1 MKFTMNLPQMRRNMN
16 PIATMTEI
24 QQPSSPR
31 EAIDAVRAQL
41 QVVATEIIPLAQ
53 CNGRVLAQAIHAD
66 RDSPALNV
74 SAMDGFAVRMADL
87 IVMAGEN
94 GLPMAALEKVSD
106 AIVGGDAVIVGGS
119 AAIVGSGIA
128 NVSDGSADMSEA
140 MIGHAQIQMRTGN
153 AVRIVTGAPIPIGAD
168 VVVRYEDVVVNNVGV
183 RLMIEASAIKTGAN
197 IRRRGENAKCGDE
210 IARTGV
216 VIGAATIGAMASFG
230 VAQVV
235 VRKRVRV
242 ALVTTGDELVGAH
255 DQAQP
260 WQVRDSNGP
269 VLESLLGARPWIE
282 IVSRTHARDDAD
294 TLADTLT
301 RAMDIADAVILTGG
315 VSMGHKDFVPQ
326 VAARLG
332 ARTIFHKLPQ
342 RPGRPMFAATRPAI
356 GAIAP
361 RLILGLPGNP
371 VSVMVTARRLGLEM
385 LGALAGI
392 SAPHFAAHTRGVAN
406 ADNATLPMWWYR
418 LVGESM
424 NADGINE
431 LHLLSGKG
439 SGDIAAA
446 ASSVGFVEVAPGQ
459 HTVGAHNFYAWKH

>member
-1 MKFTMNLPQMRRNMN
+1 MNARTTPV
-16 PIATMTEI
+16 PI
-24 QQPSSPR
+24 QQPNSPR
-31 EAIDAVRAQL
+31 EAIDAVRAQV

-66 RDSPALNV
+66 RDSPALDV
-74 SAMDGFAVRMADL
+74 SAMDGFAVCMADL
-87 IVMAGEN
+87 IVIASEN
-94 GLPMAALEKVSD
+94 GLPMTAPGKINE
-106 AIVGGDAVIVGGS
+106 AIVGGGAT
-119 AAIVGSGIA
+119 
-128 NVSDGSADMSEA
+128 NVSEESAGMSEA
-140 MIGHAQIQMRTGN
+140 MIGHAQIQMRAGH

-168 VVVRYEDVVVNNVGV
+168 VVVRHEDVVVKNGGV
-183 RLMIEASAIKTGAN
+183 RLMIEAEAIKTGAN
-197 IRRRGENAKCGDE
+197 IRRCGENAKCGDE
-210 IARTGV
+210 IARAGV
-216 VIGAATIGAMASFG
+216 LIGAATIGALASFG
-230 VAQVV
+230 VSHVV

-255 DQAQP
+255 DQVQP

-294 TLADTLT
+294 SLAQTLT
-301 RAMDIADAVILTGG
+301 RAMEIADVVILTGG

-342 RPGRPMFAATRPAI
+342 RPGRPMLAAVRPATD
-356 GAIAP
+356 ALAA

-371 VSVMVTARRLGLEM
+371 VSVMVTARRLGIEM
-385 LGALAGI
+385 LGALAGL
-392 SAPHFAAHTRGVAN
+392 STQHFAAHTQAVAN
-406 ADNATLPMWWYR
+406 ADSATLPMWWYR
-418 LVGESM
+418 LVSERV
-424 NADGINE
+424 NASGHRE

-446 ASSVGFVEVAPGQ
+446 ASSVGFVEVAPGEQ
-459 HTVGAHNFYAWKH
+459 TLGAHNFFAWMH

>member
-1 MKFTMNLPQMRRNMN
+1 MN
-16 PIATMTEI
+16 PIATMPDATTPEMK
-24 QQPSSPR
+24 PPNSPR
-31 EAIDAVRAQL
+31 EAIDAARAQV
-41 QVVATEIIPLAQ
+41 QVVATETIPLAQ

-66 RDSPALNV
+66 RDSPALDV

-87 IVMAGEN
+87 IVMAGAN
-94 GLPMAALEKVSD
+94 GLPMGAPEKINE
-106 AIVGGDAVIVGGS
+106 AIVGGGAGNVREES
-119 AAIVGSGIA
+119 AG
-128 NVSDGSADMSEA
+128 MSEA
-140 MIGHAQIQMRTGN
+140 MIGHAQIQMRAGH

-168 VVVRYEDVVVNNVGV
+168 VVVRYEDVVVNNGGV
-183 RLMIEASAIKTGAN
+183 RLMIEASAIKAGAN

-210 IARTGV
+210 IARAGV

-242 ALVTTGDELVGAH
+242 ALVTTGDELVGAQ
-255 DQAQP
+255 DQPQP

-269 VLESLLGARPWIE
+269 VLESLLGAHAWVE
-282 IVSRTHARDDAD
+282 IVSRTHARDHAD
-294 TLADTLT
+294 SLADTLI

-342 RPGRPMFAATRPAI
+342 RPGRPMFAAVRPAV

-371 VSVMVTARRLGLEM
+371 VSVMVTARRLGLEI

-418 LVGESM
+418 LVGERV
-424 NADGINE
+424 NVDGVNE

-446 ASSVGFVEVAPGQ
+446 ASSVGFVEIAPGQ

>member
-1 MKFTMNLPQMRRNMN
+1 
-16 PIATMTEI
+16 
-24 QQPSSPR
+24 
-31 EAIDAVRAQL
+31 
-41 QVVATEIIPLAQ
+41 
-53 CNGRVLAQAIHAD
+53 
-66 RDSPALNV
+66 
-74 SAMDGFAVRMADL
+74 
-87 IVMAGEN
+87 
-94 GLPMAALEKVSD
+94 
-106 AIVGGDAVIVGGS
+106 
-119 AAIVGSGIA
+119 
-128 NVSDGSADMSEA
+128 
-140 MIGHAQIQMRTGN
+140 
-153 AVRIVTGAPIPIGAD
+153 
-168 VVVRYEDVVVNNVGV
+168 
-183 RLMIEASAIKTGAN
+183 MIEASAIKTGAN

-210 IARTGV
+210 IARAGV
-216 VIGAATIGAMASFG
+216 VIGASTIGAMASFG

-242 ALVTTGDELVGAH
+242 ALVTTGDELVGAQ
-255 DQAQP
+255 DQPQP

-269 VLESLLGARPWIE
+269 VLESLLGAHAWIE
-282 IVSRTHARDDAD
+282 IVSRTHARDHAD
-294 TLADTLT
+294 SLADTLT

-342 RPGRPMFAATRPAI
+342 RPGRPMFAAVRPAV

-392 SAPHFAAHTRGVAN
+392 STAHFAAHTRGVAN
-406 ADNATLPMWWYR
+406 ADNAMLPMWWYR
-418 LVGESM
+418 LVGESV
-424 NADGINE
+424 NANGVNE

-446 ASSVGFVEVAPGQ
+446 ASSVGFVEIAPGQ

>member
-1 MKFTMNLPQMRRNMN
+1 
-16 PIATMTEI
+16 
-24 QQPSSPR
+24 
-31 EAIDAVRAQL
+31 
-41 QVVATEIIPLAQ
+41 
-53 CNGRVLAQAIHAD
+53 
-66 RDSPALNV
+66 
-74 SAMDGFAVRMADL
+74 
-87 IVMAGEN
+87 
-94 GLPMAALEKVSD
+94 
-106 AIVGGDAVIVGGS
+106 
-119 AAIVGSGIA
+119 
-128 NVSDGSADMSEA
+128 
-140 MIGHAQIQMRTGN
+140 
-153 AVRIVTGAPIPIGAD
+153 
-168 VVVRYEDVVVNNVGV
+168 
-183 RLMIEASAIKTGAN
+183 
-197 IRRRGENAKCGDE
+197 
-210 IARTGV
+210 
-216 VIGAATIGAMASFG
+216 
-230 VAQVV
+230 
-235 VRKRVRV
+235 
-242 ALVTTGDELVGAH
+242 
-255 DQAQP
+255 
-260 WQVRDSNGP
+260 
-269 VLESLLGARPWIE
+269 
-282 IVSRTHARDDAD
+282 
-294 TLADTLT
+294 
-301 RAMDIADAVILTGG
+301 
-315 VSMGHKDFVPQ
+315 MGHKDFVPQ

>member
-1 MKFTMNLPQMRRNMN
+1 MPD
-16 PIATMTEI
+16 ATMPEMK
-24 QQPSSPR
+24 PPNSPR
-31 EAIDAVRAQL
+31 EAIDAVRAQV

-66 RDSPALNV
+66 RDSPALDV
-74 SAMDGFAVRMADL
+74 SAMDGFAVRMTDL

-94 GLPMAALEKVSD
+94 GLPVAALEKVRD
-106 AIVGGDAVIVGGS
+106 AIVSGGV
-119 AAIVGSGIA
+119 A
-128 NVSDGSADMSEA
+128 NVSEESGGMSEA
-140 MIGHAQIQMRTGN
+140 MIGHAQIQMRAGH

-168 VVVRYEDVVVNNVGV
+168 VVVRYEDVVMNNGVV

-210 IARTGV
+210 IARAGV

-242 ALVTTGDELVGAH
+242 ALVTTGDELVGAQ
-255 DQAQP
+255 DQPQP

-269 VLESLLGARPWIE
+269 VLESLLGAHAWIE

-294 TLADTLT
+294 SLADTLA
-301 RAMDIADAVILTGG
+301 RAMEIADAVILTGG

-342 RPGRPMFAATRPAI
+342 RPGRPMLAAVRPAT
-356 GAIAP
+356 GALAA
-361 RLILGLPGNP
+361 RMILGLPGNP
-371 VSVMVTARRLGLEM
+371 VSVMVTARRLGIEM
-385 LGALAGI
+385 LGALAGL
-392 SAPHFAAHTRGVAN
+392 STQHFAAHTRAVAN

-418 LVGESM
+418 VVGERVNTS
-424 NADGINE
+424 GHSE
-431 LHLLSGKG
+431 LHLLTGKG

-446 ASSVGFVEVAPGQ
+446 ALSVGFIEVAPGEQ
-459 HTVGAHNFYAWKH
+459 TLGAHKFYAWMH

>member
-1 MKFTMNLPQMRRNMN
+1 MP
-16 PIATMTEI
+16 EI
-24 QQPSSPR
+24 KPPNSPR
-31 EAIDAVRAQL
+31 EAIDAVRAQV

-66 RDSPALNV
+66 CDSPALDV
-74 SAMDGFAVRMADL
+74 SAMDGFAVRMTDL
-87 IVMAGEN
+87 IVMAGEH
-94 GLPMAALEKVSD
+94 GLPMAAAEKINE
-106 AIVGGDAVIVGGS
+106 AIIGGGAT
-119 AAIVGSGIA
+119 
-128 NVSDGSADMSEA
+128 NVSEESASMSEA
-140 MIGHAQIQMRTGN
+140 MIGHAQIQMRAGH

-168 VVVRYEDVVVNNVGV
+168 VVVRHEDVVVKNGVV
-183 RLMIEASAIKTGAN
+183 RLMIEAGAIKTGAN

-210 IARTGV
+210 IARAGV
-216 VIGAATIGAMASFG
+216 VIGSATIGAMACFG

-242 ALVTTGDELVGAH
+242 ALVTTGDELVGAQ
-255 DQAQP
+255 DQPQP
-260 WQVRDSNGP
+260 WQIRDSNGP
-269 VLESLLGARPWIE
+269 VLESLLGAHAWIE

-294 TLADTLT
+294 SLAETLAS
-301 RAMDIADAVILTGG
+301 AMEVTDAVILTGG

-342 RPGRPMFAATRPAI
+342 RPGRPMFAAVRPAI

-371 VSVMVTARRLGLEM
+371 VSVMVTARRLSLEM
-385 LGALAGI
+385 LGALAEI

-424 NADGINE
+424 NANGINE

-446 ASSVGFVEVAPGQ
+446 ASSVGFIEVAPGEQ
-459 HTVGAHNFYAWKH
+459 TLGAHKFYAWMH

>member
-1 MKFTMNLPQMRRNMN
+1 MPDATTPEMKPPN
-16 PIATMTEI
+16 
-24 QQPSSPR
+24 SPR
-31 EAIDAVRAQL
+31 EAIDAARAQV
-41 QVVATEIIPLAQ
+41 QVVATETIPLAQ

-66 RDSPALNV
+66 RDSPALDV

-87 IVMAGEN
+87 IVMAGAN
-94 GLPMAALEKVSD
+94 GLPMGAPEKINE
-106 AIVGGDAVIVGGS
+106 AIAGGGATNVREES
-119 AAIVGSGIA
+119 AG
-128 NVSDGSADMSEA
+128 MSEA
-140 MIGHAQIQMRTGN
+140 MIGHAQIQMRAGH

-168 VVVRYEDVVVNNVGV
+168 VVVRYEDVVVNNGGV
-183 RLMIEASAIKTGAN
+183 QLMIEASAIKTGAN

-210 IARTGV
+210 IARAGV

-235 VRKRVRV
+235 GRKRVRV
-242 ALVTTGDELVGAH
+242 ALVTTGDELVDAH

-342 RPGRPMFAATRPAI
+342 RPGRPMFAAARPAV

-361 RLILGLPGNP
+361 CLILGLPGNP

>member
-1 MKFTMNLPQMRRNMN
+1 MPD
-16 PIATMTEI
+16 ATTPEI
-24 QQPSSPR
+24 KPPNSPR
-31 EAIDAVRAQL
+31 EAIDAARAQV

-66 RDSPALNV
+66 RDSPALDV

-87 IVMAGEN
+87 IVMAGAN
-94 GLPMAALEKVSD
+94 GLPMGAPEKINE
-106 AIVGGDAVIVGGS
+106 AMVGGGATNVREES
-119 AAIVGSGIA
+119 AG
-128 NVSDGSADMSEA
+128 MSEA
-140 MIGHAQIQMRTGN
+140 MVGHAQIQMRAGH

-168 VVVRYEDVVVNNVGV
+168 VVVRYEDVVVNNGGV
-183 RLMIEASAIKTGAN
+183 RLMIEASAIKAGAN

-210 IARTGV
+210 IARAGV

-294 TLADTLT
+294 SLAETLAS
-301 RAMDIADAVILTGG
+301 AMEVADAVILTGG

-342 RPGRPMFAATRPAI
+342 RPGRPMLAAVRPATDTL
-356 GAIAP
+356 AA
-361 RLILGLPGNP
+361 RMILGLPGNP
-371 VSVMVTARRLGLEM
+371 VSVMVTARRLGIEM
-385 LGALAGI
+385 IGALAGL
-392 SAPHFAAHTRGVAN
+392 STQHFAAHTRAVAN
-406 ADNATLPMWWYR
+406 ADKATLPMWWYR
-418 LVGESM
+418 LVGERV
-424 NADGINE
+424 NASGHSE
-431 LHLLSGKG
+431 LHLLFGKG
-439 SGDIAAA
+439 SGDIATA
-446 ASSVGFVEVAPGQ
+446 ASSVGFIEVAPGEQ
-459 HTVGAHNFYAWKH
+459 TLGAHNFYAWMH

>member
-1 MKFTMNLPQMRRNMN
+1 MPDATTPEMKPPN
-16 PIATMTEI
+16 
-24 QQPSSPR
+24 SPR
-31 EAIDAVRAQL
+31 EAIDAARAQV

-66 RDSPALNV
+66 RDSPALDV

-94 GLPMAALEKVSD
+94 GLPMGAPEKINE
-106 AIVGGDAVIVGGS
+106 AIVGGGA
-119 AAIVGSGIA
+119 A
-128 NVSDGSADMSEA
+128 NVREESAGMSEA
-140 MIGHAQIQMRTGN
+140 MIGHAQIQMRAGH

-168 VVVRYEDVVVNNVGV
+168 VVVRYEDVVVNNGGV
-183 RLMIEASAIKTGAN
+183 RLMIEASAIKAGAN

-210 IARTGV
+210 IARAGV

-235 VRKRVRV
+235 RV
-242 ALVTTGDELVGAH
+242 ALVTTGDELVGAQ
-255 DQAQP
+255 DQPQP

-269 VLESLLGARPWIE
+269 VLESLLGAHAWIE

-294 TLADTLT
+294 SLADTLT
-301 RAMDIADAVILTGG
+301 RAMDIADAVMLTGG

-342 RPGRPMFAATRPAI
+342 RPGRPMFAAARPAV

-392 SAPHFAAHTRGVAN
+392 STHYFAAHTRGVAN

-418 LVGESM
+418 LVGESV
-424 NADGINE
+424 NADGVNE

-459 HTVGAHNFYAWKH
+459 HTVNAHNFYAWKH

>member
-1 MKFTMNLPQMRRNMN
+1 MP
-16 PIATMTEI
+16 EI
-24 QQPSSPR
+24 KPPNSPR
-31 EAIDAVRAQL
+31 EAIDAVRAQV

-66 RDSPALNV
+66 CDSPALDV
-74 SAMDGFAVRMADL
+74 SAMDGFAVRMTDL
-87 IVMAGEN
+87 IVMAGAN
-94 GLPMAALEKVSD
+94 GLPMGAPEKNNE
-106 AIVGGDAVIVGGS
+106 AMVGGGAT
-119 AAIVGSGIA
+119 
-128 NVSDGSADMSEA
+128 NVSEESASMSEA
-140 MIGHAQIQMRTGN
+140 MIGHAQIQMRAGH

-168 VVVRYEDVVVNNVGV
+168 VVVRHEDVVVKNGVV
-183 RLMIEASAIKTGAN
+183 RLMIEAGAIKTGAN

-210 IARTGV
+210 IARAGV
-216 VIGAATIGAMASFG
+216 VIDAATIGAMASFG

-235 VRKRVRV
+235 GRKRVRV
-242 ALVTTGDELVGAH
+242 ALVTTGDELVDAH

-342 RPGRPMFAATRPAI
+342 RPGRPMFAAVRPAV

>member
-1 MKFTMNLPQMRRNMN
+1 MPD
-16 PIATMTEI
+16 ATMPEMK
-24 QQPSSPR
+24 PPNSPR
-31 EAIDAVRAQL
+31 EAIDAVRAQV

-53 CNGRVLAQAIHAD
+53 CNGRVLAQVIHAD
-66 RDSPALNV
+66 RDSPALDV

-87 IVMAGEN
+87 IVMAGAN
-94 GLPMAALEKVSD
+94 GLPMATSEKINE
-106 AIVGGDAVIVGGS
+106 AIVGGGATNLSEESTG
-119 AAIVGSGIA
+119 
-128 NVSDGSADMSEA
+128 MSEA
-140 MIGHAQIQMRTGN
+140 MIGRAQIQMRAGH

-168 VVVRYEDVVVNNVGV
+168 VVVRYEDVVVNNGGV

-210 IARTGV
+210 IARAGV
-216 VIGAATIGAMASFG
+216 VIGSATIGAMACFG

-242 ALVTTGDELVGAH
+242 ALVTTGDELVGAQ
-255 DQAQP
+255 DQPQP

-269 VLESLLGARPWIE
+269 VLESLLGAHAWIE

-294 TLADTLT
+294 SLADTLT
-301 RAMDIADAVILTGG
+301 RAMEIADAVILTGG

-342 RPGRPMFAATRPAI
+342 RPGRPMFAAARPAI

-392 SAPHFAAHTRGVAN
+392 STHYFAAHTRGVAN

-439 SGDIAAA
+439 SGDITAAA
-446 ASSVGFVEVAPGQ
+446 LSVGFVEVAPGK
-459 HTVGAHNFYAWKH
+459 HTVGAHNFYAWMH

>member
-1 MKFTMNLPQMRRNMN
+1 MPEMKPPN
-16 PIATMTEI
+16 
-24 QQPSSPR
+24 SPR
-31 EAIDAVRAQL
+31 EAIDAVRAQV

-66 RDSPALNV
+66 RDSPALDV
-74 SAMDGFAVRMADL
+74 SAMDGFAVRMTDL
-87 IVMAGEN
+87 IVMAGEH
-94 GLPMAALEKVSD
+94 GLPMAAAEKINE
-106 AIVGGDAVIVGGS
+106 AIVGGGAT
-119 AAIVGSGIA
+119 
-128 NVSDGSADMSEA
+128 NVSEESAGMSEA
-140 MIGHAQIQMRTGN
+140 MIGHAPIAMRAGH
-153 AVRIVTGAPIPIGAD
+153 AVRIVTGAPIPMGAE
-168 VVVRYEDVVVNNVGV
+168 VVVRLEDVVVKNGGV
-183 RLMIEASAIKTGAN
+183 RLMIEVGAIKTGAN

-210 IARTGV
+210 IARADAL
-216 VIGAATIGAMASFG
+216 IGAATIGAMASFG

-242 ALVTTGDELVGAH
+242 ALVTTGDELVGAQ
-255 DQAQP
+255 DQPQP

-269 VLESLLGARPWIE
+269 VLESLLGAHAWIE

-294 TLADTLT
+294 SLADTLA
-301 RAMDIADAVILTGG
+301 RAMEIADAVILTGG

-342 RPGRPMFAATRPAI
+342 RPGRPMFAAARPAI

-392 SAPHFAAHTRGVAN
+392 STHYFAAHTRGVAN

-418 LVGESM
+418 LVGESV
-424 NADGINE
+424 NVDGVNE

>member
-1 MKFTMNLPQMRRNMN
+1 
-16 PIATMTEI
+16 MTEI

-31 EAIDAVRAQL
+31 EAIDAVRAQV
-41 QVVATEIIPLAQ
+41 QVVATETILLAQ

-66 RDSPALNV
+66 RDSPALDV

-87 IVMAGEN
+87 IVMAGEH
-94 GLPMAALEKVSD
+94 GLPMAAAEKINE
-106 AIVGGDAVIVGGS
+106 AIVGGGAT
-119 AAIVGSGIA
+119 
-128 NVSDGSADMSEA
+128 NVSEESASMSEA
-140 MIGHAQIQMRTGN
+140 MIGHAQIQMRAGH
-153 AVRIVTGAPIPIGAD
+153 AVRIVTGAAIPIGAD
-168 VVVRYEDVVVNNVGV
+168 VVVRHEDVVVKNGVV
-183 RLMIEASAIKTGAN
+183 RLMIEAGAIKTGAN
-197 IRRRGENAKCGDE
+197 IRRRGENAKCGDA
-210 IARTGV
+210 IARVGV

-235 VRKRVRV
+235 VRKRVLV
-242 ALVTTGDELVGAH
+242 ALVTTGDELVDAQ
-255 DQAQP
+255 DQPHP

-269 VLESLLGARPWIE
+269 VLESLLGAHAWIE

-294 TLADTLT
+294 SLADTLA
-301 RAMDIADAVILTGG
+301 RAMEIADAVILTGG

-326 VAARLG
+326 VAARLC

-342 RPGRPMFAATRPAI
+342 RPGRPMLAAVRPAI

-371 VSVMVTARRLGLEM
+371 VSVMVTARRLGIEM

-392 SAPHFAAHTRGVAN
+392 STPHFAAHTRGVTN

-424 NADGINE
+424 NADGVNE

-446 ASSVGFVEVAPGQ
+446 ASSVGFVEIAPGQ

>member
-1 MKFTMNLPQMRRNMN
+1 MPEMKPPN
-16 PIATMTEI
+16 
-24 QQPSSPR
+24 SPR
-31 EAIDAVRAQL
+31 EAIDAVRAQV

-66 RDSPALNV
+66 RDSPALDV
-74 SAMDGFAVRMADL
+74 SAMDGFAVRMTDL
-87 IVMAGEN
+87 IVMAGEH
-94 GLPMAALEKVSD
+94 GLPMAAAEKINE
-106 AIVGGDAVIVGGS
+106 AMVGGGAT
-119 AAIVGSGIA
+119 
-128 NVSDGSADMSEA
+128 NVSEESASMSEA
-140 MIGHAQIQMRTGN
+140 IIGHAQIQMRAGH

-168 VVVRYEDVVVNNVGV
+168 VVVRYEDVVMNNGVV

-210 IARTGV
+210 ITRADSL
-216 VIGAATIGAMASFG
+216 IGAATIGAMASFG

-255 DQAQP
+255 EQAQP

-282 IVSRTHARDDAD
+282 IVLRTHARDDAD
-294 TLADTLT
+294 SLAETLAS
-301 RAMDIADAVILTGG
+301 AMEVTDAVILTGG

-342 RPGRPMFAATRPAI
+342 RPGRPMLAAVRPAT
-356 GAIAP
+356 GALAA
-361 RLILGLPGNP
+361 RMILGLPGNP
-371 VSVMVTARRLGLEM
+371 VSVMVTARRLGIEM
-385 LGALAGI
+385 LGALAGL
-392 SAPHFAAHTRGVAN
+392 STQHFAAHTRAVAN

-418 LVGESM
+418 VVGERV
-424 NADGINE
+424 NASGHSE
-431 LHLLSGKG
+431 LHLLTGKG

-446 ASSVGFVEVAPGQ
+446 ALSVGFIEVAPGEL
-459 HTVGAHNFYAWKH
+459 TLGAHKFYAWMH

>member
-1 MKFTMNLPQMRRNMN
+1 MPD
-16 PIATMTEI
+16 ATMPEMK
-24 QQPSSPR
+24 PPNSPR
-31 EAIDAVRAQL
+31 EAIDAVRAQV

-66 RDSPALNV
+66 RDSPALDV
-74 SAMDGFAVRMADL
+74 SAMDGFAVRMTDL

-94 GLPMAALEKVSD
+94 GLPVAALEKVRD
-106 AIVGGDAVIVGGS
+106 AIVSGGV
-119 AAIVGSGIA
+119 A
-128 NVSDGSADMSEA
+128 NVSEESGGMSEA
-140 MIGHAQIQMRTGN
+140 MIGHAQIQMRAGH

-168 VVVRYEDVVVNNVGV
+168 VVVRYEDVVVNNGGV

-242 ALVTTGDELVGAH
+242 ALVTTGDELVGAQ
-255 DQAQP
+255 DQPQP

-269 VLESLLGARPWIE
+269 VLESLLGAHAWIE

-294 TLADTLT
+294 SLADTLA
-301 RAMDIADAVILTGG
+301 RAMEIADAVILTGG

-342 RPGRPMFAATRPAI
+342 RPGRPMLAAVRPAT
-356 GAIAP
+356 GALAA
-361 RLILGLPGNP
+361 RMILGLPGNP
-371 VSVMVTARRLGLEM
+371 VSVMVTARRLGIEM
-385 LGALAGI
+385 LGALAGL
-392 SAPHFAAHTRGVAN
+392 STQHFAAHTRAVAN

-418 LVGESM
+418 VVGERVNTS
-424 NADGINE
+424 GHSE
-431 LHLLSGKG
+431 LHLLTGKG

-446 ASSVGFVEVAPGQ
+446 ALSVGFIEVAPGEQ
-459 HTVGAHNFYAWKH
+459 TLGAHKFYAWMH

>member
-1 MKFTMNLPQMRRNMN
+1 MPD
-16 PIATMTEI
+16 ATTPEI
-24 QQPSSPR
+24 KSPNSPR
-31 EAIDAVRAQL
+31 EAIDAARGQV
-41 QVVATEIIPLAQ
+41 QVVATQTIPLAQ

-66 RDSPALNV
+66 RDSPALDV

-87 IVMAGEN
+87 IVMAGAN
-94 GLPMAALEKVSD
+94 GLPMGAPENINE
-106 AIVGGDAVIVGGS
+106 AIAGGGAMNVREES
-119 AAIVGSGIA
+119 AG
-128 NVSDGSADMSEA
+128 MSEA
-140 MIGHAQIQMRTGN
+140 MIGHAQIQMRAGH

-168 VVVRYEDVVVNNVGV
+168 VVVRYEDVVVNNGGV
-183 RLMIEASAIKTGAN
+183 RLMIEASAIKAGAN

-210 IARTGV
+210 IARAGV

-242 ALVTTGDELVGAH
+242 ALVTTGDELVGAQ
-255 DQAQP
+255 DQPQP

-269 VLESLLGARPWIE
+269 VLESLLGAHAWIE

-294 TLADTLT
+294 SLADTLT

-342 RPGRPMFAATRPAI
+342 RPGRPMFAAVRPAV

-385 LGALAGI
+385 LGALTGI
-392 SAPHFAAHTRGVAN
+392 STHYFAAHTRGVAN

-418 LVGESM
+418 LVGESV
-424 NADGINE
+424 NADGVNE

-446 ASSVGFVEVAPGQ
+446 ASSVGFVEIAPGQ